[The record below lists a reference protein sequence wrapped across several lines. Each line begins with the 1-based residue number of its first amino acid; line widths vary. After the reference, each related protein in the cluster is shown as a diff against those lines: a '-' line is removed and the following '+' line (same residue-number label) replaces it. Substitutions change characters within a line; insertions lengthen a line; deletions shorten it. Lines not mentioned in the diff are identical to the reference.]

1 MESQCWDAETG
12 DVNTQ
17 NITFWLRTLLQQN
30 SDLVEVVARL
40 ERDARDR
47 VVLLE
52 EKLDKTSASSAD
64 FTGGLD
70 ELRQKVKE
78 EAEDKVLLEEAI
90 GDLETKLQKS
100 EEDNKASELLVDAL
114 SDKNKELEA
123 INDRLKENMVILEE
137 DNNNLKEYIE
147 NLRSDID
154 NLLKLSSRARDSGVW
169 DPHDLSFCEVT
180 FEQVFGSDEPA
191 QRSRPVGAGVR
202 KVSRGEES
210 HHSRSSQIYDSRQ
223 VNQSYH
229 RLHACQ
235 PKSTLNFSFTP
246 ITEVIFS

>member
-64 FTGGLD
+64 FTGGLH

-90 GDLETKLQKS
+90 GDLETKLQNS

-137 DNNNLKEYIE
+137 DNN
-147 NLRSDID
+147 
-154 NLLKLSSRARDSGVW
+154 
-169 DPHDLSFCEVT
+169 
-180 FEQVFGSDEPA
+180 
-191 QRSRPVGAGVR
+191 
-202 KVSRGEES
+202 
-210 HHSRSSQIYDSRQ
+210 
-223 VNQSYH
+223 
-229 RLHACQ
+229 LH
-235 PKSTLNFSFTP
+235 TL
-246 ITEVIFS
+246 V